1 MTVDEIRNLSH
12 LCARVCEKNPRIRI
26 KTYYSYKRAEFIAT
40 IYFGDSEMRLTSYNY
55 DVMARSI
62 MQAASSVTL
71 MGDTVPHT

>member
-40 IYFGDSEMRLTSYNY
+40 IYFGDSEMRLRLT
-55 DVMARSI
+55 I
-62 MQAASSVTL
+62 T
-71 MGDTVPHT
+71 T